1 MFRNPCLNADA
12 YTISSNVFASD
23 AAKQVSGYN
32 MVNRYSPTKHMPD
45 LAYDSRMVM
54 YGLQD
59 WIKDYMTTP
68 VTTEDVKLASTFMK
82 RAHSFGGY
90 LPFPETLWN
99 RIVNDHNG
107 FLPLEINAIPEGS
120 TFFPNEPIIQVR
132 NTSPGFG
139 EFAAYIE
146 KSLLGRVS
154 TASACATLCRH
165 WLERMREQ
173 VKIDLNTMCLPMS
186 SEDIDKNARFQ
197 IHNFGAR
204 ACLTDDESIILGKAH
219 LLSFHGTDNFDAAY
233 SAWMEGALD
242 PTGTSIM
249 ALAHRNVQGHK
260 TELDAFIA
268 GTEATKGQSVRI
280 VSLVA
285 DCYNYYDAIETICKM
300 AKENEDV
307 IHVIR
312 PDSGDAYNTLAAIYK
327 ACIFHGLFKLVNG
340 WKVPTNVR
348 FIYGDSVK
356 PKKQFEVMNK
366 LRSIGML
373 PTQWGIWGVGGYI
386 RNTPNR
392 DIFSSAYKL
401 CYTADE
407 LGVVKLSED
416 AGKLSIPFWNSILRR
431 FDGNQTITV
440 HPYHIL
446 FTKYEPLTVINDIV
460 YKNGITNFRRNG
472 SFADIQNR
480 AINDFDKHKMFAFD
494 NPDFGLNRENLHAVI
509 VEKQDE
515 FYAKYR
521 N

>member
-1 MFRNPCLNADA
+1 MFRNPCLRADA
-12 YTISSNVFASD
+12 YTISSNEFASQ
-23 AAKQVSGYN
+23 AARSESGYN
-32 MVNRYSPTKHMPD
+32 MVNRYSPTKNLPD

-59 WIKDYMTTP
+59 WIQDTLMIP
-68 VTTEDVKLASTFMK
+68 VTSEDVQLAGEFMA
-82 RAHSFGGY
+82 RAHSFGGH
-90 LPFPETLWN
+90 LPFPTTLWN
-99 RIVNDHNG
+99 RVVKDHNG
-107 FLPLEINAIPEGS
+107 FLPLEISAIPEGS
-120 TFFPNEPIIQVR
+120 TFFPNEPFIQVR

-139 EFAAYIE
+139 EFAGLIE
-146 KSLLGRVS
+146 KSILGRVS

-173 VKIDLNTMCLPMS
+173 VRTDLKTLKLPINK
-186 SEDIDKNARFQ
+186 EAVDENARFQ

-233 SAWMEGALD
+233 SAWIEGALS

-260 TELDAFIA
+260 TEMDAFIA

-285 DCYNYYDAIETICKM
+285 DCYNYFEAVEAICKM
-300 AKENEDV
+300 AKENKDV

-312 PDSGDAYNTLAAIYK
+312 PDSGDAYKTLLAIYE
-327 ACIFHGLFKLVNG
+327 CCVHNGLFKVVKG
-340 WKVPTNVR
+340 WKVPSNVR
-348 FIYGDSVK
+348 FVYGDSVK
-356 PKKQFEVMNK
+356 SQKQFEVMSK
-366 LRSIGML
+366 LRSMGML

-401 CYTADE
+401 CYTSEEDA
-407 LGVVKLSED
+407 VVKLSED
-416 AGKLSIPFWNSILRR
+416 VGKLSVPYWNSILRR
-431 FDGNQTITV
+431 FDGNQGITV
-440 HPYHIL
+440 WPRSIL
-446 FTKYEPLTVINDIV
+446 FTKYEPLTVLNQTV
-460 YKNGITNFRRNG
+460 YNNSKVWFQTNGTFK
-472 SFADIQNR
+472 DIQNR
-480 AINDFDKHKMFAFD
+480 TINDFDKHMEFSRN
-494 NPDFGLNRENLHAVI
+494 NPNFGLNRENLHPKI
-509 VEKQDE
+509 IETQNE

-521 N
+521 K